1 MMVAIYKA
9 EAGIFLMVSGNPRLS
24 QKIVPAGL
32 DADTVGGVTC
42 WPLCKCR
49 THNRFGKLSVHTR
62 LRWARTDK
70 TVNVVAN
77 YGDGAAN
84 EM

>member
-1 MMVAIYKA
+1 MATIHEA
-9 EAGIFLMVSGNPRLS
+9 EIGIFLVVSGNPRLS

-32 DADTVGGVTC
+32 GTDTVGGVTC
-42 WPLCKCR
+42 RSLCKCR

-62 LRWARTDK
+62 LRRARTDK

-77 YGDGAAN
+77 
-84 EM
+84 